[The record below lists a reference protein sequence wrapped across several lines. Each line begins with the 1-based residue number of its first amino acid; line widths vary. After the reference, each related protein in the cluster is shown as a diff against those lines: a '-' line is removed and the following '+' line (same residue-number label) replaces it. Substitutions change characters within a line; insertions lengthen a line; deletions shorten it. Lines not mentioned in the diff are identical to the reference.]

1 MKHLRPFQ
9 VTWVEIRP
17 LSGIVTKRDAL
28 KLGVSVH
35 RNGYAYRPFS
45 TLAHARFWVSRQL
58 GIYLTKH
65 YEVRFFSDY
74 QFGKADK
81 NNNYMIPFTQMQERN
96 YVTI

>member
-1 MKHLRPFQ
+1 MKHLSPFQ

-17 LSGIVTKRDAL
+17 VSGIVTKRDAN

-35 RNGYAYRPFS
+35 RNGYGYRHFQSP
-45 TLAHARFWVSRQL
+45 AHARFWVQRQFDVS
-58 GIYLTKH
+58 LTQR

-81 NNNYMIPFTQMQERN
+81 NNNYQIPFTQMQVRN
-96 YVTI
+96 YVEI